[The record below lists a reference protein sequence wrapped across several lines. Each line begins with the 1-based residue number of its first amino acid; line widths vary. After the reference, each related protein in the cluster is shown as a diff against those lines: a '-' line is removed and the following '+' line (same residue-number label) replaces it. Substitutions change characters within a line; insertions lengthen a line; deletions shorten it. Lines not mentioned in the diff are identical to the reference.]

1 MTLKSLPLL
10 KKERKKEKILVISV
24 REGKSK
30 PYKCSSGFYYRSG
43 STSQKL
49 TTSEI
54 REFMER
60 EDLINF
66 DTVRC
71 KEFIYSKHFDKEK
84 LFSFLDRAKVTYKK
98 KDQLLLLKNLKVAKK
113 IKEKLIFNNA
123 GALFFSKNLEDIYS
137 HTKVSCAIF
146 RGTERIKILD
156 RKIYNKDILSNIEDA
171 LLYLGAHLRTEYNL
185 TGAARREEILEIPEK
200 ALREALVNAVTHR
213 DYLNQAHVSVEI
225 HYDRVEITNL
235 GGLPKGLNK
244 QNFGKISVPRNPLIA
259 GLMLKAR
266 YIEGMGT
273 GIRRMKDMVK
283 KAGLKPIKFKFG
295 NFFTIIFPRNLLYPE
310 SGTNGVKNG
319 TNGTNSTKNDSEE
332 SIFNGKNKGKLL
344 KILDLIE
351 SNDFSIEHFMRKQ
364 RIARRTLLR
373 HLKLLKDK
381 GFIFTEGST
390 KATKYKVTEKY
401 KKLKKKL

>member
-1 MTLKSLPLL
+1 MKNSISSKLKSILEKGENQKVEFKESVSSGLDREMVAFANSKGGEIYIGVTDKGKVKGINITNHIKGQIESIARNCDP
-10 KKERKKEKILVISV
+10 KISTSIKERKKEKILVISV
-24 REGKSK
+24 KEGKSK

-84 LFSFLDRAKVTYKK
+84 LFLFLDRAKVTYKK

-113 IKEKLIFNNA
+113 IKEKMIFNNA

-244 QNFGKISVPRNPLIA
+244 QNFGKIKRS
-259 GLMLKAR
+259 
-266 YIEGMGT
+266 
-273 GIRRMKDMVK
+273 
-283 KAGLKPIKFKFG
+283 
-295 NFFTIIFPRNLLYPE
+295 
-310 SGTNGVKNG
+310 S
-319 TNGTNSTKNDSEE
+319 
-332 SIFNGKNKGKLL
+332 
-344 KILDLIE
+344 
-351 SNDFSIEHFMRKQ
+351 
-364 RIARRTLLR
+364 
-373 HLKLLKDK
+373 
-381 GFIFTEGST
+381 
-390 KATKYKVTEKY
+390 
-401 KKLKKKL
+401 